1 MSTSHRER
9 VVAAMNLQKPDRV
22 PLMCQF
28 SIGAMMNQLH
38 PDPVAFWY
46 DQKTF
51 ADGLIELCQRFL
63 FDGILVS
70 LHGHSDYWKKD
81 LIARKDLGEGRVE
94 LQYPD
99 RKELHSWEDLPM
111 VTFLQPRPNKDIE
124 SIDIDKDIPDTLD
137 YIPVSHN
144 LYFHLDRDNLFGIF
158 DYLQEKTTGEYS
170 IHGEITSPLDY
181 FLDTLGYENGL
192 IAMMLDPEKCE
203 KILAKYTVMIRDL
216 AVAMCQKDIDAIK
229 ISSPF
234 AGMGFISTDFYRQF
248 VLPFEKQIVQAI
260 RQTGKHAYIHTC
272 GSIGDRL
279 EVMCESGLSGLECLD
294 PPPVGNVDL
303 EDAFNRVGDRIFIKG
318 NIDSVNTLLLGD
330 DEKVRRDVGKI
341 IEIGKRKGKGFILST
356 ACSIA
361 PKVSKEHLLM
371 LSQLVEEQ
379 GYY

>member
-1 MSTSHRER
+1 ME
-9 VVAAMNLQKPDRV
+9 
-22 PLMCQF
+22 
-28 SIGAMMNQLH
+28 
-38 PDPVAFWY
+38 
-46 DQKTF
+46 
-51 ADGLIELCQRFL
+51 
-63 FDGILVS
+63 
-70 LHGHSDYWKKD
+70 KK

-111 VTFLQPRPNKDIE
+111 VTFLEPRPYKDIE

-144 LYFHLDRDNLFGIF
+144 LYFHLDQDNLFGIF
-158 DYLQEKTTGEYS
+158 DYLQEKTAGEYS

-272 GSIGDRL
+272 RSIGDHL

-361 PKVSKEHLLM
+361 PKVSEEHLLM
-371 LSQLVEEQ
+371 LSQLIEEQ

>member
-1 MSTSHRER
+1 M
-9 VVAAMNLQKPDRV
+9 
-22 PLMCQF
+22 
-28 SIGAMMNQLH
+28 
-38 PDPVAFWY
+38 
-46 DQKTF
+46 
-51 ADGLIELCQRFL
+51 
-63 FDGILVS
+63 
-70 LHGHSDYWKKD
+70 
-81 LIARKDLGEGRVE
+81 
-94 LQYPD
+94 
-99 RKELHSWEDLPM
+99 
-111 VTFLQPRPNKDIE
+111 
-124 SIDIDKDIPDTLD
+124 
-137 YIPVSHN
+137 
-144 LYFHLDRDNLFGIF
+144 
-158 DYLQEKTTGEYS
+158 
-170 IHGEITSPLDY
+170 DY

-234 AGMGFISTDFYRQF
+234 AGMGFISTYFYRQF